1 MYESLKP
8 GTVNYVGANVDTIW
22 SRMFYHVWWPGQGN
36 DPMYLANTS
45 MNQVRNNYYENN
57 YTPHM
62 YTNGKDSGSNTTSWK
77 NDPKNFLNNVGI
89 HEIKISG
96 SQSGNTIDFNINS
109 SSVKN
114 SQQGE
119 DIRLFVAIV
128 MDEVIYPNSPN
139 GLTSHRHSVIE
150 MLLNNTGKKI
160 SFVNGVEYLEMFN
173 WTIPESWLNHRL
185 ISFDSNDLS
194 VIAWIQNYTSK
205 EILQVAEF
213 NFD

>member
-36 DPMYLANTS
+36 DPMYLANTN

-77 NDPKNFLNNVGI
+77 NDPKNFLNNVGL

-96 SQSGNTIDFNINS
+96 SQSGNTIDFNISS

-114 SQQGE
+114 SKQGE
-119 DIRLFVAIV
+119 DIRLFVATV
-128 MDEVIYPNSPN
+128 MDEVIYPNSLN
-139 GLTSHRHSVIE
+139 GLTSHHHSVIE